1 MANADEID
9 KRIAGTEMA
18 AMIEK
23 RAANQRSGV
32 QGSLNMVADAFKL
45 LPRES
50 ETKQRWSTVE
60 WAKKRKGWVSLTSKP
75 TMWERMRPL
84 ISLWLDLLVLRLMN
98 EESSTRKTWF
108 VLDEL
113 ASLQHLPQL

>member
-23 RAANQRSGV
+23 GAANQRSGV

-108 VLDEL
+108 VLD
-113 ASLQHLPQL
+113 